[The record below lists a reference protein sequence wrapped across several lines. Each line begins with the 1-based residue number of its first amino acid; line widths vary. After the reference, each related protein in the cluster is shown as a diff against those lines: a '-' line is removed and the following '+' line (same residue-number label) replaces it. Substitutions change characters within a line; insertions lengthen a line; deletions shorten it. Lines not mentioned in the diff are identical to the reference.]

1 MIAVSTSEREEEPK
15 LIRRRTRRGG
25 TVRGVQVGPE
35 RIRWIV
41 ATEQGSGGHFAT
53 LCPGGGRRRVW
64 TRLVP
69 AGIR

>member
-15 LIRRRTRRGG
+15 LIRCRTRRCG

-41 ATEQGSGGHFAT
+41 ATEQGAGGHFAT
-53 LCPGGGRRRVW
+53 LCPVCGRRRVW

-69 AGIR
+69 AGIG